1 MADIIVLL
9 VIVAIVSGAV
19 WKIRSDKKKGIKCS
33 GCPHSKVCASQTCS
47 GATSDLSE

>member
-33 GCPHSKVCASQTCS
+33 GCPHSKVCPSQTACHTYAKKPS
-47 GATSDLSE
+47 